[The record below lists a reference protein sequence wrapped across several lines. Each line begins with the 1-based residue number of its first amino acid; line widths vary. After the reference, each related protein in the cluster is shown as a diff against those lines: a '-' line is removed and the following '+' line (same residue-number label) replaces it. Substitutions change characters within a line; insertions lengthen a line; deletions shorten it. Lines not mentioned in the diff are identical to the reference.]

1 MRLGHFGYSLVLLA
15 LVGCGGTSGDTTV
28 SGTDAS
34 SIQSAPAGVATLQ
47 FLDLMVLR
55 PDMVSSGT
63 ALPTGVTA
71 STPSAGMTR
80 YAFADV
86 PSANAGTLNG
96 TIDITSVAAGG
107 TTTYTEAIHLT
118 DVPKGSTTTSWVY
131 DGVQQ
136 VAVAGSQ
143 AVYSLPT
150 GGQPISLSYA
160 DSTNATNDRTYTYT
174 PSPDPA
180 NLPLTLS
187 WSGSGS
193 ALTVTVTG
201 KYLVAQTVP
210 ASEAK
215 VLTSTISPA
224 IVWTPAC
231 KYPTSG
237 TLTLTISTSPS
248 TATVDFNTGTCGQ
261 VNINGAKVTLG
272 S

>member
-1 MRLGHFGYSLVLLA
+1 MRLGHIGYSLVLLA
-15 LVGCGGTSGDTTV
+15 LVGCGGTSGDTSV

-63 ALPTGVTA
+63 TLPTGITA
-71 STPSAGMTR
+71 GTPSAGATR
-80 YAFADV
+80 YTFVNVA
-86 PSANAGTLNG
+86 SANAGALSG
-96 TIDITSVAAGG
+96 TIDITSATAGG

-118 DVPKGSTTTSWVY
+118 DVPKGSTTTTWVY

-136 VAVAGSQ
+136 VAVTGNQ
-143 AVYSLPT
+143 ALYSLPN
-150 GGQPISLSYA
+150 GGQPISLTYV
-160 DSTNATNDRTYTYT
+160 DSTNATNDKTYTYT

-180 NLPLTLS
+180 NMPLTLT

-210 ASEAK
+210 ASDAK

-224 IVWTPAC
+224 VVWTPAC
-231 KYPTSG
+231 TYPTSG
-237 TLTLTISTSPS
+237 TLTLSISTSSS